1 MTYLCGKEIIAH
13 ESLTFHIYVTTE
25 YVFWEYLTE
34 EKYYDFYSK
43 HYNMNDNLSMTT
55 ISGIEKGFGAIE
67 FLSEFVDWTAIII
80 S

>member
-1 MTYLCGKEIIAH
+1 
-13 ESLTFHIYVTTE
+13 
-25 YVFWEYLTE
+25 
-34 EKYYDFYSK
+34 
-43 HYNMNDNLSMTT
+43 MNDNLSMTT

>member
-1 MTYLCGKEIIAH
+1 
-13 ESLTFHIYVTTE
+13 
-25 YVFWEYLTE
+25 
-34 EKYYDFYSK
+34 
-43 HYNMNDNLSMTT
+43 MTT